1 MIAGSSSSD
10 DTGKECT
17 DNSVRLDL
25 FSLIY
30 QGSAG
35 KMANMLLFVQFLKQ
49 FNNCRFY

>member
-25 FSLIY
+25 FSLY

-35 KMANMLLFVQFLKQ
+35 KMANMLLFVQF
-49 FNNCRFY
+49 